1 MLAVILAGGYGT
13 RLSEETTKKP
23 KPLVEIGHRP
33 IIWHIMKN
41 LNFQGFSRF
50 IILAGYKAYSIK
62 EYFLN
67 YYAHQS
73 DLQIDMKQNKITYL
87 KSYSEDWVIEVI
99 DTGLDTMT
107 GGRLLHVHDS
117 LPDNEPFLFTYG
129 DGLADI
135 NITDL
140 LTHHKNSGKLAT
152 VTAVY
157 PPARFGALSIN
168 QNDEVVSFSEK
179 PVEESGRINGGF
191 FILQKEVIKYI
202 QNSATIWENEPLS
215 DLVNARELN
224 AYPHNGFW
232 QPMDTLRE
240 KIILEN
246 LWETGKA
253 PWRNW

>member
-13 RLSEETTKKP
+13 RLSEETNLRP
-23 KPLVEIGHRP
+23 KPLVEIGERP
-33 IIWHIMKN
+33 ILWHIMKN
-41 LNFQGFSRF
+41 LNSQGFNRF

-73 DLQIDMKQNKITYL
+73 DLRINVALNNVEYL
-87 KSYSEDWVIEVI
+87 RNYSEDWIIEIV

-107 GGRLLHVHDS
+107 GGRLLHVKDM
-117 LPDNEPFLFTYG
+117 LPESEPFLFTYG

-135 NITDL
+135 NISEL
-140 LTHHKNSGKLAT
+140 LNQHNASNKLAT

-157 PPARFGALSIN
+157 PPARFGSLSIN
-168 QNDEVVSFSEK
+168 EENEVTSFSEK
-179 PVEESGRINGGF
+179 PNEEISRINGGF
-191 FILQKEVIKYI
+191 FILQKEVTEFIRDA
-202 QNSATIWENEPLS
+202 STVWEKEPLS
-215 DLVNARELN
+215 ELSTARQLN
-224 AYPHNGFW
+224 AYLHNGFW

-240 KIILEN
+240 KYLLEK
-246 LWETGKA
+246 LWKSNEA